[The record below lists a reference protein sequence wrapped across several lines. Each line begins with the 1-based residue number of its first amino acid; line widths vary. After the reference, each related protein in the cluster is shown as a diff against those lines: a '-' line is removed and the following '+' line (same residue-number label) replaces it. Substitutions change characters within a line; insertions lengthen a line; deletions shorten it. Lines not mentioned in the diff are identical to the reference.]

1 MWTCARVHEP
11 GADLEGNGVVRMWM
25 DAEGTPRARDAA
37 AAVTVP

>member
-25 DAEGTPRARDAA
+25 DAEGNPAHGTPPQR
-37 AAVTVP
+37 